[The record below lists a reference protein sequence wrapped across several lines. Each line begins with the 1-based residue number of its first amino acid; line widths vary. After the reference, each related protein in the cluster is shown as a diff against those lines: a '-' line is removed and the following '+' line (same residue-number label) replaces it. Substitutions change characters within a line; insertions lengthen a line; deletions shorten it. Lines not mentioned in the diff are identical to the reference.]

1 MVSGQQSAVFK
12 GMEPLEMKQI
22 PLMEFDDDRMAIIEP
37 ANIHSNISPPEHCVM
52 PMFGSLIGKLKGDGR
67 LEKIYELGTP
77 LVPIDVYR
85 MEYNDKFVTVVHPG
99 IGASWAAAHLEEL
112 IALGCRKFVACGST
126 GVLMSEL
133 KRHTIIIPSS
143 AVRDEGTSYHYC
155 PPSREIEMDK
165 DIVTKL
171 ELVLRKHHIN
181 YEIGKTWTTDAFYR
195 ETKDRI
201 ARRKSEGCLTV
212 DMECSALIAV
222 ARFRNVKFGQYLSAS
237 DDVSGDEW
245 DRRYVSNRMPPKEKV
260 FWLSVEACLSL

>member
-1 MVSGQQSAVFK
+1 
-12 GMEPLEMKQI
+12 MEQI

-37 ANIHSNISPPEHCVM
+37 TNIHANISPPEHCVM

-85 MEYNDKFVTVVHPG
+85 MEYNDEFITVVHPG
-99 IGASWAAAHLEEL
+99 IGAPLAAAVLEEL

-126 GVLMSEL
+126 GVLKSEL
-133 KRHTIIIPSS
+133 KRGAIVIPNS

-165 DIVTKL
+165 NVVDKL
-171 ELVLRKHHIN
+171 EMVLRKHHVD

-195 ETKDRI
+195 ETKDKI

-222 ARFRNVKFGQYLSAS
+222 SKFRNVKFGQYLSAG
-237 DDVSGDEW
+237 DDVSGAVW
-245 DRRYVSNRMPPKEKV
+245 DPRYVDNRLSFQEKV